1 MPGVRITNV
10 SPSHSIRPY
19 FKFTVLETLYFR
31 HYEVGRAAVQPI
43 HYAAQF
49 DHLGIYGAVWL
60 AQQPGVSLTAADN
73 DGCQPIHAATLNG
86 NLEMVRW
93 LAQQPGVSLTTETD
107 CGWQPTNCAVDAG
120 HLMVVPTVAREAAWR
135 VTHHRRQ

>member
-1 MPGVRITNV
+1 M
-10 SPSHSIRPY
+10 
-19 FKFTVLETLYFR
+19 LYFW

-49 DHLGIYGAVWL
+49 DHLGIYGAV
-60 AQQPGVSLTAADN
+60 AGAAAWRVPDRRSQRRYN

-93 LAQQPGVSLTTETD
+93 LAQQPGVSLTNETD
-107 CGWQPTNCAVDAG
+107 CGWQPTHCAVDAG
-120 HLMVVPTVAREAAWR
+120 HLKVVPTVAREAAWR
-135 VTHHRRQ
+135 VAHHRRQ

>member
-1 MPGVRITNV
+1 M
-10 SPSHSIRPY
+10 
-19 FKFTVLETLYFR
+19 LYFW

-93 LAQQPGVSLTTETD
+93 LAQQSGVSLTTEDNDGCHRLPTHPHRERK
-107 CGWQPTNCAVDAG
+107 QPERLPGVPQHGYN
-120 HLMVVPTVAREAAWR
+120 MVQWLEQQPGVSA
-135 VTHHRRQ
+135 